1 MKANGKEAGKYRT
14 SSAAKRST
22 DACRGSALHAVLK
35 SLMNVRKAP
44 SLDSEILRTLPAGEV
59 VDVIA
64 VITENGSSWLRVR
77 LDDEDAYILY
87 SSGRYADLRE

>member
-1 MKANGKEAGKYRT
+1 MKANGKEAGKRRT
-14 SSAAKRST
+14 SSAAKRS
-22 DACRGSALHAVLK
+22 ANARWGNALHAVLK

-59 VDVIA
+59 MDVIA
-64 VITENGSSWLRVR
+64 VITDNGNSWLRVR

-87 SSGRYADLRE
+87 SDGKYADLRE

>member
-1 MKANGKEAGKYRT
+1 MKDNGKEAGKRRT
-14 SSAAKRST
+14 SSAAKKST
-22 DACRGSALHAVLK
+22 DARWGSALHAVLK

-44 SLDSEILRTLPAGEV
+44 SMDSEILRTLPAGEV
-59 VDVIA
+59 VDVVA

-87 SSGRYADLRE
+87 NSGRYAEFTE